1 MRDFRWRV
9 GIRSTP
15 ELLFRLRFFIWFGRS
30 VSFPSTSISFGEG
43 VDEESPSIAFEQI
56 AYKRIQCLGHLGHP
70 AHIVESSDLQSGIM
84 QRACRFIC
92 DPPF

>member
-15 ELLFRLRFFIWFGRS
+15 ELLFRLRFFMRFGRS
-30 VSFPSTSISFGEG
+30 ISFPSASRSFGER
-43 VDEESPSIAFEQI
+43 VDEESPSIAFEQT

-84 QRACRFIC
+84 QRACHFIC